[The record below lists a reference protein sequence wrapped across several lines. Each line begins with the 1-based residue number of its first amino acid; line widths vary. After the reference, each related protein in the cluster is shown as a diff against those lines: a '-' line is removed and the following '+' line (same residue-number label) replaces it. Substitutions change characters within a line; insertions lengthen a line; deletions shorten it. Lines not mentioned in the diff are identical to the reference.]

1 MTSIEAVI
9 AGDTW
14 ASVPPPTPDG
24 PPIDPSLVTPG
35 LLGLAAFLFL
45 VVAVALL
52 YRSLRHQLK
61 KVNPDLP
68 EEPPREPDIPIVDS
82 STPSGE
88 EASAAS
94 GTASPD
100 ASSPEHAPEG
110 DPPAR
115 A

>member
-1 MTSIEAVI
+1 MAGTEGAGITSL
-9 AGDTW
+9 W
-14 ASVPPPTPDG
+14 ASVPSPLPEQ

-61 KVNPDLP
+61 KVNPELP
-68 EEPPREPDIPIVDS
+68 EEPPREPEIPIVDPSS
-82 STPSGE
+82 STPSPE
-88 EASAAS
+88 TSA
-94 GTASPD
+94 G
-100 ASSPEHAPEG
+100 G

-115 A
+115 G

>member
-1 MTSIEAVI
+1 MSLPDAAES
-9 AGDTW
+9 GSLW
-14 ASVPPPTPDG
+14 AMLPSPLPEE

-35 LLGLAAFLFL
+35 LLGMGAFLFL
-45 VVAVALL
+45 VIAVALL

-68 EEPPREPDIPIVDS
+68 EEPPREPEIPIIDTPRVS
-82 STPSGE
+82 PTESQSTDT
-88 EASAAS
+88 SA
-94 GTASPD
+94 G
-100 ASSPEHAPEG
+100 G